1 MEIST
6 LCNTN
11 VLVDF
16 PQRRIRSD
24 NSFSAHVNNNKI
36 HKKVIKH
43 KIYWNFIAQPQIH
56 SIVKS
61 RDGKK
66 LLHKCQGL
74 LLLLLLALLNEAL
87 TKVHWYIIKIGS
99 SKYHSFKIENEINVS
114 LFFCYFL
121 FGL

>member
-56 SIVKS
+56 YIVKS

-66 LLHKCQGL
+66 LLH
-74 LLLLLLALLNEAL
+74 
-87 TKVHWYIIKIGS
+87 
-99 SKYHSFKIENEINVS
+99 NVKAYC
-114 LFFCYFL
+114 CYYC
-121 FGL
+121 